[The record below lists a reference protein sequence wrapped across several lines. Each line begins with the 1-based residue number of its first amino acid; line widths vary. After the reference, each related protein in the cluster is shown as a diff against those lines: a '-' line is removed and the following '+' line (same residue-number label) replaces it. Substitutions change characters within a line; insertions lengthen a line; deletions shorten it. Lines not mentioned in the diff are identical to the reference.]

1 MQKKSNKEELSDVSI
16 PNMKNEKVTVLS
28 STGFFINDSD
38 MLQVEIRKLMKQ
50 LDREKRDLEG
60 QLNDLEWRL
69 NNESRVSILLFYG
82 WSQG

>member
-1 MQKKSNKEELSDVSI
+1 MS
-16 PNMKNEKVTVLS
+16 
-28 STGFFINDSD
+28 
-38 MLQVEIRKLMKQ
+38 QVEIRKLMKQ